1 MHIHSAHETFSASAS
16 ESEVNMSV
24 RPRRYL
30 SGLHVAF
37 LNLASGQSHGTFPC
51 RQKGQ
56 LVSASLSAWP
66 VSRGWNFPFLL
77 NKALPSATLG
87 AEAPCPGTAK
97 LPCFYQ
103 ASAGGRREAG
113 PYPAHY
119 PCFHLTES
127 FPLQSGYSPAVLF
140 ALELHFQFRKSP
152 FYRNTALQQPLR
164 SVCFILTGDSSNA
177 GVAFL
182 PFAELN
188 LFQCTAPYSSQD
200 FQS

>member
-127 FPLQSGYSPAVLF
+127 FPLSEWVQPCSTVCSWAPLSVQKKPILQKYCFAAAPPQCLLYSHWWF
-140 ALELHFQFRKSP
+140 KQCWG
-152 FYRNTALQQPLR
+152 
-164 SVCFILTGDSSNA
+164 CFSSLCRA
-177 GVAFL
+177 
-182 PFAELN
+182 
-188 LFQCTAPYSSQD
+188 
-200 FQS
+200 